1 MLAML
6 FPLPRQSAAKPRR
19 STSERRSEC
28 GYSLLEVLVVLSII
42 ALIATFV
49 GPRLFA
55 QLDRSKA
62 TSARIQIQSLA
73 SALETMRLDIGRYP
87 RAEEGLGLLVE
98 APSQADA
105 EALEW
110 RGPYLDSAVPSDPWG
125 AAYAYEAPVDPD
137 GRPRLI
143 SFGAD
148 GKPGGEG
155 SAKDVAMPE
164 ESAGSQ

>member
-1 MLAML
+1 MHNNL
-6 FPLPRQSAAKPRR
+6 RGAADHRACR
-19 STSERRSEC
+19 AERRGER

-49 GPRLFA
+49 GPRIFA

-62 TSARIQIQSLA
+62 TSARIQIQSLS

-87 RAEEGLGLLVE
+87 SDEEGLVLLVE
-98 APSQADA
+98 APPPGDV

-110 RGPYLDSAVPSDPWG
+110 RGPYLDSAVPVDPWG
-125 AAYAYEAPVDPD
+125 GAYTYEAPADSE
-137 GRPRLI
+137 GRPRLV
-143 SFGAD
+143 SYGAD

-155 SAKDVAMPE
+155 VARDVVFPA
-164 ESAGSQ
+164 ESVAPQ

>member
-1 MLAML
+1 MVLQFRPQASGEL
-6 FPLPRQSAAKPRR
+6 RAAQPRR
-19 STSERRSEC
+19 HGER

-62 TSARIQIQSLA
+62 TSARIQIQSLT

-87 RAEEGLGLLVE
+87 SNDEGLKLLVE
-98 APSQADA
+98 APSQDDA
-105 EALEW
+105 GAW
-110 RGPYLDSAVPSDPWG
+110 RGPYLDAVVPADPWG
-125 AAYAYEAPVDPD
+125 GAYVYEAPAEID

-143 SFGAD
+143 SYGAD

-155 SAKDVAMPE
+155 SAKDVATPAE
-164 ESAGSQ
+164 DADSP